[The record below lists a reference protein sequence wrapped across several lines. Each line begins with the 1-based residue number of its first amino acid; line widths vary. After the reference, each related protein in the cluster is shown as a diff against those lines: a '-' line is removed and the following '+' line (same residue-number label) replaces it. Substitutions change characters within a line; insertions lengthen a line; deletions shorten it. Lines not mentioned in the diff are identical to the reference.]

1 MRVKRFFYKVV
12 PFLLI
17 IFLLFPQPASASTSA
32 VSFYGG
38 NLNLWW
44 LFPFVGILLSIA
56 IMPLVAPH
64 FWHDHHGKV
73 AAFWAFV
80 KIISML
86 VAIGF
91 KTTLYEVLDV
101 YLLEY
106 FPFII
111 LLFSLFTIAGG
122 VRIKGYLKGTP
133 EFNVFILFLGTIL
146 ASIMGTTGAAMLL
159 IRPLLRAN
167 KWRQKKVHIVVFFIF
182 LVANIGG
189 SLTPLGD
196 PPLFM
201 GFLEGVHFFWTTTH
215 LFWPMTFVAIVLLGI
230 YYLLDRYLYSR
241 EIKPQ
246 PQASEEDSHK
256 SISLEG
262 SFNLLLLVGVLGL
275 VLFSG
280 VVRIGDVVV
289 YHVHLRIANIIRD
302 IGLLL
307 LTGVSWFFTPEQR
320 RIANGFE
327 WSPILE
333 VGKLFAAIFITILAP
348 IAMLQAG
355 NEGKAALHFIRE
367 IVFTSNGQ
375 PINAMFFWVTGMLST
390 FLDNTPTYL
399 VFFNAAGGNAQTLMQ
414 QLPDTLKAISAS
426 AVFFGALTY
435 IGNAPNLLVRSIAE
449 SSDVDMPSFVGYMLW
464 SFSILIPI
472 FIVVTWLFI

>member
-1 MRVKRFFYKVV
+1 MRVKRFFYQII
-12 PFLLI
+12 PFLL
-17 IFLLFPQPASASTSA
+17 FMFFAFSQPAFATS
-32 VSFYGG
+32 SGTG
-38 NLNLWW
+38 ISGKNLSLWW
-44 LFPFVGILLSIA
+44 LIPFAGLFFSIA
-56 IMPLVAPH
+56 ITPMIAPR
-64 FWHDHHGKV
+64 FWHDHYGKL
-73 AAFWAFV
+73 AAFWGFA

-91 KTTLYEVLDV
+91 KTTFYEVLDV

-111 LLFSLFTIAGG
+111 LLFSLFTISGG
-122 VRIKGYLKGTP
+122 VSVKGYLKGTP
-133 EFNVFILFLGTIL
+133 EFNVLILFIGTTL
-146 ASIMGTTGAAMLL
+146 ASIIGTTGAAMLL

-167 KWRQKKVHIVVFFIF
+167 EWRQKKVHIVVFFIF

-201 GFLEGVHFFWTTTH
+201 GFLEGVHFFWTTTR
-215 LFWPMTFVAIVLLGI
+215 LFWPMIFVAIILLCL
-230 YYLLDRYLYSR
+230 YYLSDRYLFYKQESR
-241 EIKPQ
+241 PPDDNITREPLNI
-246 PQASEEDSHK
+246 
-256 SISLEG
+256 EG
-262 SFNLLLLVGVLGL
+262 GFNLLLLVGVLGL

-302 IGLLL
+302 TGMLL
-307 LTGVSWFFTPEQR
+307 LTGVSWFFTPEQS
-320 RIANGFE
+320 RIANGFG
-327 WSPILE
+327 WAPILE

-348 IAMLQAG
+348 IAMIQAG
-355 NEGKAALHFIRE
+355 NEGEATLRFIRE
-367 IVFTSNGQ
+367 FVFTSNGQ
-375 PINAMFFWVTGMLST
+375 PINTMFFWVTGMFST
-390 FLDNTPTYL
+390 FLDKTPTYL
-399 VFFNAAGGNAQTLMQ
+399 VFFNAAGGDAQILMHEFSE
-414 QLPDTLKAISAS
+414 TLKAISMG
-426 AVFFGALTY
+426 AVFFGSLTY
-435 IGNAPNLLVRSIAE
+435 IGNASNLMVRSIAE